1 MRVGVVEDDESMMA
15 ATAAGLKRHG
25 FDVLPATTGAE
36 GLRIAGSVDLVLLD
50 LGLPDLDGLAVCK
63 GIRETS
69 DVPIIIVT
77 ARGAEGDRVR
87 GLELGADDYVVKPY
101 SMREL
106 VARIRANVRRRAPRT
121 ESIEVGPLSID
132 RERHEC
138 RIDGAIMTLTPKEFE
153 LLVVLAEE
161 PGRVVPRK
169 EIYARVWDPVWVG
182 SGKSLDVHVTGL
194 RKKLAST
201 HLSIESVR
209 GVGYRL
215 SLAASG
221 VVESVGAG
229 EPGT

>member
-1 MRVGVVEDDESMMA
+1 MRVGVVEDDENMMA
-15 ATAAGLKRHG
+15 ATAAGLRRHG
-25 FDVLPATTGAE
+25 FEVLPATTGAE

-63 GIRETS
+63 GIREHN

-106 VARIRANVRRRAPRT
+106 VARIRANIRRRAPRT
-121 ESIEVGPLSID
+121 ESIVVGPLSLD

-138 RIDGAIMTLTPKEFE
+138 RLSGAIMTLTPKEFE

-194 RKKLAST
+194 RKKLADSVV
-201 HLSIESVR
+201 SIDSVR

-215 SLAASG
+215 SLATLEDADAI
-221 VVESVGAG
+221 GAG